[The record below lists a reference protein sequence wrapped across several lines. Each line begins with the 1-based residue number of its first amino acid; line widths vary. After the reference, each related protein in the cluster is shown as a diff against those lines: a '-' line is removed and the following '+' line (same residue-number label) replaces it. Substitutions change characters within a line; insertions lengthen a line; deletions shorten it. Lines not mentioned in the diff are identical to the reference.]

1 MYMYVCE
8 YVLICRFFLFYVGRE
23 ERYFDKFY
31 VLFDGK
37 YFVFVG
43 INGYFVFFLSKVSLQ
58 LVGVCFLV
66 VYVYDLIFIIILLQ
80 FGKIKDCI
88 YKLKIDFVFFYIYW
102 KCKFVFGFKKFSFKF
117 FKETYLNLIIGVGK
131 WSTGVNV
138 EGKG

>member
-43 INGYFVFFLSKVSLQ
+43 INGYFVFFLNKVSLR

-66 VYVYDLIFIIILLQ
+66 MCMI
-80 FGKIKDCI
+80 
-88 YKLKIDFVFFYIYW
+88 
-102 KCKFVFGFKKFSFKF
+102 
-117 FKETYLNLIIGVGK
+117 
-131 WSTGVNV
+131 
-138 EGKG
+138 